1 MRLLGRG
8 FHTLIKNVS
17 FSSPTD
23 VDFTVIK
30 QKKINWLCAPLVRIE
45 FVSYSTMSFN

>member
-17 FSSPTD
+17 FFSPTD
-23 VDFTVIK
+23 VRSQNRFERGTNASED
-30 QKKINWLCAPLVRIE
+30 AEP
-45 FVSYSTMSFN
+45 